1 MKKIFA
7 ILVVLATVT
16 AAVFA
21 GSDDQS
27 FKMNTAEQAADT
39 ELILE
44 DWMLSP
50 VFESVNAETE
60 MDLENW
66 MIDTDSCDSCADE
79 KIELED
85 WMIEDSNSTR
95 TAENDLV
102 LENWMFIYS

>member
-7 ILVVLATVT
+7 ILVVIATVT

-21 GSDDQS
+21 ASDDRS
-27 FKMNTAEQAADT
+27 KLPEMNTAEQAADT

-44 DWMLSP
+44 DWMISP
-50 VFESVNAETE
+50 VFESIESEAG

-66 MIDTDSCDSCADE
+66 MNDTDTFAE
-79 KIELED
+79 EEIELEE

-95 TAENDLV
+95 TIEEDLV
-102 LENWMFIYS
+102 FENWMFIFS